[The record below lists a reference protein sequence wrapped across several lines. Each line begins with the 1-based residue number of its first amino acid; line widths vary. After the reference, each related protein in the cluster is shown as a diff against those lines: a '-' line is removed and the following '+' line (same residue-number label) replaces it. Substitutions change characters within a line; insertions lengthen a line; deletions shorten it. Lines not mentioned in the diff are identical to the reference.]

1 MNNAATA
8 RAAAAFCLQ
17 QVLQHERSLNQVM
30 PEAQQKFSLSAGDKA
45 FTQAIVFGVLR
56 DLPALEWLVQQALD
70 KPLRSKLRVIHY
82 LILVGLQQLRSMRT
96 ASHAAIAETVNACAL
111 LRQKALKGLVNAV
124 LRNYQRQQES
134 LEAQL
139 ASLPDKILGHP
150 GWLLRRLKETYP
162 EYWPAIVAANNTQAP
177 MWLRVNIRHHSVAEY
192 AHLLQQQGLESTTQP
207 GLEQAICL
215 QHPVD
220 VHSLPGFSEGW
231 VSVQDG
237 AAQYAAQLLN
247 AQPGERILDACAA
260 PGGKTAHILE
270 RCDCQVSA
278 LDIDATRLTRVE
290 ENLQRLQLHANCQ
303 QGDAANPDTWWDG
316 QQFDRILLDAPCSAT
331 GVIRRHPDIKWLRRD
346 SDIDQLTEL
355 QAQILACQW
364 QLLKPGGTLLYATCS
379 VLPQENHQQVAAF
392 LASHPDA
399 YYDPLYADDESGWQL
414 RPGQNNLDG
423 FFYARLQKQ
432 E

>member
-30 PEAQQKFSLSAGDKA
+30 PEAQQRFSLSAGDKA
-45 FTQAIVFGVLR
+45 FTQATVFGVLR

-70 KPLRSKLRVIHY
+70 KPLKSKVRIIHY
-82 LILVGLQQLRSMRT
+82 LLLVGLQQLRSMRT
-96 ASHAAIAETVNACAL
+96 ASHAAIAETVNACVL

-124 LRNYQRQQES
+124 LRNYQRQQQD

-139 ASLPDKILGHP
+139 EALPDKLLGHP
-150 GWLLRRLKETYP
+150 GWLLRRLKEAYP
-162 EYWPAIVAANNTQAP
+162 EHWPAIVEANNIQAP
-177 MWLRVNIRHHSVAEY
+177 MWLRVNSRHHSVAQY
-192 AHLLQQQGLESTTQP
+192 ADLLQRQGLETTTLP
-207 GLEQAICL
+207 GLEQALCL
-215 QHPVD
+215 QRPVD
-220 VHSLPGFSEGW
+220 VHILPGFSEGW

-278 LDIDATRLTRVE
+278 LDIDLTRLTRVE
-290 ENLQRLQLHANCQ
+290 ENLQRLQLQANCQ

-316 QQFDRILLDAPCSAT
+316 QPFDRILLDAPCSAT

-355 QAQILACQW
+355 QAQILSCQW

-379 VLPQENHQQVAAF
+379 VLPQENHQQISAF

-399 YYDPLYADDESGWQL
+399 SYAPVHTNDENGWQL

-423 FFYARLQKQ
+423 FFYARLKKK